1 MITYPQPFLAVRV
14 QELNSNPEIVT
25 LCAGYQSEKWRAEQF
40 AEDLMQWLPY
50 AALSQED
57 QLSFGMHNYR
67 ELVHRASLHIYSKK
81 NESRGEIGEL
91 LLHQACIQYH
101 NASPVI
107 CKLILKTSP
116 NDVVKGYDGVFV
128 VATGDDFEIW
138 LGEAKFYTD
147 ADSAVQAAI
156 KSIRD
161 HFLDAFINAEKG
173 MIVGHI
179 TPSTPFYDKLLKLFT
194 SQASADD
201 LFAKAVF
208 PVLITYES
216 TSVNTAK
223 SVTEAFREGLRMEAV
238 EISKKFGNFL
248 SDKKINIQ
256 LILVPLL
263 KKKLLLD
270 AFDRRLGGHLIEP

>member
-1 MITYPQPFLAVRV
+1 MINYPKPFLAVRV
-14 QELNSNPEIVT
+14 QELCSNPEYVA
-25 LCAGYQSEKWRAEQF
+25 LCAGYQSQKWRAEQF

-67 ELVHRASLHIYSKK
+67 ELIQRAALHIYSKK
-81 NESRGEIGEL
+81 DESRGEIGEL

-101 NASPVI
+101 GASPVI

-128 VATGDDFEIW
+128 TATDDDFEIW
-138 LGEAKFYTD
+138 LGEAKFYKD
-147 ADSAVQAAI
+147 AEKAVHAAI
-156 KSIRD
+156 KSIKD

-179 TPSTPFYDKLLKLFT
+179 TPSTPFYDRLKTLFS
-194 SQASADD
+194 SQSSADE
-201 LFAKAVF
+201 LFQKAVF

-216 TSVNTAK
+216 ASVGMAK
-223 SVTEAFREGLRMEAV
+223 SITAEFCNGLKAEADKIAD
-238 EISKKFGNFL
+238 KFKVFL
-248 SDKKINIQ
+248 SENTINIQ
-256 LILVPLL
+256 LILIPLH
-263 KKKLLLD
+263 KKQDLLD
-270 AFDRRLGGHLIEP
+270 SFDRRLGGHLIES